1 MDKFCS
7 KVEKIIVK
15 EMTNIKCIDEVSDKY
30 TKKITEFTTNVI
42 QVVKKPREEHLN
54 EVSKLSKDS
63 NFKLNFSS
71 KGYFILN
78 IGENHWLRIC

>member
-1 MDKFCS
+1 MNGHIISPEKIKVLQTEMDKFCS

-42 QVVKKPREEHLN
+42 QVVKKTEGRT
-54 EVSKLSKDS
+54 
-63 NFKLNFSS
+63 FK
-71 KGYFILN
+71 
-78 IGENHWLRIC
+78 

>member
-63 NFKLNFSS
+63 NFKLNLSS